1 MTKTPSRTS
10 ARTAPRTTR
19 EELQALLQELHL
31 EGLARALDT
40 ELDRAERDATPVAE
54 VLQRLLSAQAAFQ
67 RERSLTYRVRQAR
80 LPWQWTIDSFPFAQQ
95 PGVNKA
101 QILGLADL
109 DFVHRHENLV
119 LIGGPGTG
127 KTGIA
132 MGLLRQACLNG
143 WRGRF
148 YSAQA
153 LLDELYASLADR
165 STTRLLTE
173 LSRLQLLCI
182 DELGYLNLKSEQVN
196 AFFRLMD
203 LRYGRVSTIL
213 TTNLDYPQWYGL
225 FDNKPLV
232 DALLDRLQHRCIT
245 IRIDGPSLRAPG
257 SSDAPA
263 VTPASPAVPD
273 ARGRSKTRRTSSPE

>member
-1 MTKTPSRTS
+1 M
-10 ARTAPRTTR
+10 
-19 EELQALLQELHL
+19 
-31 EGLARALDT
+31 
-40 ELDRAERDATPVAE
+40 
-54 VLQRLLSAQAAFQ
+54 
-67 RERSLTYRVRQAR
+67 YRVRQAR
-80 LPWQWTIDSFPFAQQ
+80 LPWQWTIDTFPFAQQ

-109 DFVHRHENLV
+109 DFVRRHENLV

-143 WRGRF
+143 LRGRF

-153 LLDELYASLADR
+153 LLDDLYASLADR

-173 LSRLQLLCI
+173 LSRLQPLCI

-203 LRYGRVSTIL
+203 LRYGRVSTIH
-213 TTNLDYPQWYGL
+213 DDQ
-225 FDNKPLV
+225 
-232 DALLDRLQHRCIT
+232 
-245 IRIDGPSLRAPG
+245 S
-257 SSDAPA
+257 
-263 VTPASPAVPD
+263 
-273 ARGRSKTRRTSSPE
+273 